1 MKSLKQINNTSDGS
15 DDQGSSASGLSLLP
29 MDNFSIQALG
39 SHMLFGEI
47 SEESSLY
54 TIEFLL
60 KANMLLPDS
69 YVLNLFINSPGG
81 HVTDGFAIIDVM
93 ETSRLPIQTVGVGLI
108 ASMALLILAA
118 GHKGRRI
125 LTKNSAIMAHQFYSY
140 LEGKHHELIAGQKRH
155 VQLEQQFIKYF
166 MAHSD
171 MTEKQIKDILLAP
184 SDRWLTPQ
192 ECKKYG
198 LCDVVTEH
206 FVPPETKEI
215 KEVKVQRKVKTSR

>member
-1 MKSLKQINNTSDGS
+1 MKSLKSIKQLDNSSDNS
-15 DDQGSSASGLSLLP
+15 DDQAGAGGLSLLP

-39 SHMLFGEI
+39 SHMLFGET
-47 SEESSLY
+47 SESTSLFA
-54 TIEFLL
+54 IEFLL

-118 GHKGRRI
+118 GTKGRRV

-140 LEGKHHELIAGQKRH
+140 LEGKHHELVAGQKRH
-155 VQLEQQFIKYF
+155 VQLEHQFVKYF
-166 MAHSD
+166 MTHST

-192 ECKKYG
+192 ECKKFG
-198 LCDVVTEH
+198 LCDVVADH
-206 FVPPETKEI
+206 FAPPESTV
-215 KEVKVQRKVKTSR
+215 VKIPKKVKATR

>member
-1 MKSLKQINNTSDGS
+1 MKSLKQANNSSGDS
-15 DDQGSSASGLSLLP
+15 DDQGGGGLNLLP

-39 SHMLFGEI
+39 SHMVFGEI
-47 SEESSLY
+47 DEHTSLV

-69 YVLNLFINSPGG
+69 YVLNLFVNSPGG

-118 GHKGRRI
+118 GTKGRRVI
-125 LTKNSAIMAHQFYSY
+125 TKNSAIMAHQFYSY
-140 LEGKHHELIAGQKRH
+140 LEGKHHELVAGQKRH
-155 VQLEQQFIKYF
+155 VQLEHQFIKYF
-166 MAHSD
+166 MTHSS

-184 SDRWLTPQ
+184 SDRWLTPN

-198 LCDVVTEH
+198 LCDVVSEH
-206 FVPPETKEI
+206 FAPSEPR
-215 KEVKVQRKVKTSR
+215 VQKKVKPTR

>member
-1 MKSLKQINNTSDGS
+1 MKSIKQINAPSAVL
-15 DDQGSSASGLSLLP
+15 DDQGGSGGGLNLLP

-47 SEESSLY
+47 AEDTSLM

-93 ETSRLPIQTVGVGLI
+93 ETSRLPIQTVGIGLI

-118 GHKGRRI
+118 GTKGNRI

-140 LEGKHHELIAGQKRH
+140 LEGKHHELVAGQKRH
-155 VQLEQQFIKYF
+155 VQLEHQFIKYF
-166 MAHSD
+166 MTHSN

-184 SDRWLTPQ
+184 SDRWLTPN

-206 FVPPETKEI
+206 FVPSMPSET
-215 KEVKVQRKVKTSR
+215 KVQRKEKSTR